1 MKVLI
6 SRLSVVLRADKLV
19 GLNGARSSSKN
30 AKAGSVV
37 PMRSARIDETGR
49 CSSSIVLTSN
59 SATMRILDPIDR
71 CYDVGIPREYATE
84 RRRNHEQQRK
94 QTHDNRRWH
103 SSRQR

>member
-37 PMRSARIDETGR
+37 PMRSARIDETR
-49 CSSSIVLTSN
+49 EVQLIN
-59 SATMRILDPIDR
+59 RLDVKFGDDADP
-71 CYDVGIPREYATE
+71 
-84 RRRNHEQQRK
+84 
-94 QTHDNRRWH
+94 
-103 SSRQR
+103 